1 MWPVVSP
8 KIWGRLT
15 MIYLFRMADC
25 GRSVNALGRA
35 LCIGFLILV
44 AGCSPADKANRF
56 YEKGMALMQQGEL
69 VKARIELQNA
79 LQIKENMPEA
89 WYALAQISE
98 KQADY
103 PKMFGMLNK
112 VVDHD
117 PKHLQ
122 AHIKLGRLLLAAG
135 KLDRALAAS
144 DTTVALAKDNPD
156 VLALRAGVLYKLG
169 DKAGAITQAN
179 AALAKDPDNIDALI
193 VLATERLA
201 AKDGSKAI
209 EYLDRGLKSN
219 EKNIAL
225 QLIKVQ
231 ALESLAKLDSAEEIF
246 RKLAAFYPETR
257 ALRHI
262 LAQFLLSHGRKDA
275 AEAEYRAIAAEN
287 PTDVAARLDVVRFV
301 NTLKGQKAAFQE
313 LEAMIAKDPASN
325 ELTFALASLHRS
337 RKDYK
342 AAEAVYKAIIDK
354 AGDGHQDSIRGKG
367 LLAVALLAR
376 GDKPGARALVAD
388 VLAKDQHNEQGL
400 LLKAGM
406 AIDEHQ
412 LDAAIADLRI
422 LLRDV
427 PDSARALLLL
437 AKAHELAGSAEL
449 AQEHYLKAFRAS
461 KQAAAYGMAYG
472 EFMLKRGQPARAA
485 SVAEDILLT
494 SPGDVSALKL
504 LAQAKINLGDWVA
517 AQAVADEL
525 RKQGDKGEVSEQISG
540 LIQAGKKNYAQSIAA
555 FKRAFDAAPAEMQP
569 MVSLVRAY
577 LLAGKP
583 NDALTFLNSVIKASP
598 NNINALLLQGQLLV
612 MKGDQAAAAES
623 FKTIIN
629 LQPDNPLGYTN
640 LANLHLQS
648 KRLAEA
654 DQTIA
659 TGLAAVPNDF
669 ALRLT
674 QAGAHEVAGRF
685 EDAIKL
691 YEQLLKER
699 PNSDVLANNLASLL
713 SDHRTDKA
721 SLSRAYELA
730 QRFKRTNVPQFKDTL
745 GWSSYKIGKANE
757 AAPLIESATKALPE
771 MPVLRYHLGMS
782 YLALNKKD
790 AARTELEKALT
801 LSEGKNFPESEQV
814 KQALKGL

>member
-1 MWPVVSP
+1 
-8 KIWGRLT
+8 
-15 MIYLFRMADC
+15 MISLFRMADC
-25 GRSVNALGRA
+25 GRSVYSLGRVV
-35 LCIGFLILV
+35 CIGLVMLV

-69 VKARIELQNA
+69 VKARIEFQNA
-79 LQIKENMPEA
+79 LQIKDGMPEA
-89 WYALAQISE
+89 WYALAQIAE
-98 KQADY
+98 KQGDY

-144 DTTVALAKDNPD
+144 DTTIALAKDNPD
-156 VLALRAGVLYKLG
+156 VLALRAGVLYKLD

-179 AALAKDPDNIDALI
+179 AALAKDPNNVDALI

-275 AEAEYRAIAAEN
+275 AEAEYRAIVAEN
-287 PTDVAARLDVVRFV
+287 PTDVSARLDVVRFV
-301 NTLKGQKAAFQE
+301 NTLKGPKAAQQE

-325 ELTFALASLHRS
+325 ELKFGLANMYQS
-337 RKDYK
+337 RNDHK
-342 AAEAVYKAIIDK
+342 AAEAVFRAIIDK
-354 AGDGHQDSIRGKG
+354 AGGSQDSIKAKG

-376 GDKPGARALVAD
+376 GDKQGARALVAE
-388 VLAKDQHNEQGL
+388 VLVKDQHNEQGL

-412 LDAAIADLRI
+412 LDVAIADLRT

-437 AKAHELAGSAEL
+437 AKAHELAGSTEL

-461 KQAAAYGMAYG
+461 KQAAPYGMAYG

-485 SVAEDILLT
+485 SVAEDILSD
-494 SPGDVSALKL
+494 SPGHVPALKL
-504 LAQAKINLGDWVA
+504 LAQAKINMGDWVA
-517 AQAVADEL
+517 AQAAADEL
-525 RKQGDKGEVSEQISG
+525 RKQGDKGEISEQISG

-583 NDALTFLNSVIKASP
+583 NEAITFLSSVIQASP
-598 NNINALLLQGQLLV
+598 GNFNAILLRGQLYA
-612 MKGDQAAAAES
+612 MKGDKAAAADG
-623 FKTIIN
+623 FKAVVN
-629 LQPDNPLGYTN
+629 LQPGNAIGYIN
-640 LANLHLQS
+640 LANLHLQAGH
-648 KRLAEA
+648 LAEA

-659 TGLAAVPNDF
+659 AGLAAVPDDF

-674 QAGAHEVAGRF
+674 QAGAHEVSGRF

-713 SDHRTDKA
+713 SDHRSDKA
-721 SLSRAYELA
+721 SLSRAYDLA
-730 QRFKRTNVPQFKDTL
+730 QRFKRSNVPQFKDTL
-745 GWSSYKIGKANE
+745 GWSSYKVGKANE
-757 AAPLIESATKALPE
+757 AAPLIEYATKQLPD

-790 AARTELEKALT
+790 AARKELEKALT
-801 LSEGKNFPESEQV
+801 LGEGKTFPESEQV
-814 KQALKGL
+814 KQTLKGL